1 MKRMAAMSWKIS
13 RATAIME
20 KRVPITAFSSI
31 VGKEEAAGPL
41 GRYFD
46 ESFEDAYFGKDT
58 WEQGEA
64 ELFHKTVK
72 LAMKKSGINPD
83 LLDYIVAG
91 DLLNQCAS
99 STYGINGLD
108 IPYIGIYS
116 ACSTISEG
124 LMLGALLTDSGLS
137 NNLLVSTSSHFAA
150 AERQFRFPLH
160 YGGVRTP
167 TAQWT
172 CTASGAIVISAA
184 ESLLDTP
191 DCPLIKA
198 VTTGKIVDY
207 GVIDASNMGAAM
219 APAAA
224 DTIKTFLCD
233 TKMSPTDFDAIV
245 TGDLGQIGTKLLIEL
260 LNKDNIEISGLHNDC
275 GCLIFDDR
283 VQDVH
288 AGGSGAGCSAA
299 VLAGYFLPKMK
310 RRELK
315 NILFCATGALMSTT
329 LSQQGSTIPCIS
341 HAVHISIN

>member
-1 MKRMAAMSWKIS
+1 
-13 RATAIME
+13 ME
-20 KRVPITAFSSI
+20 NRVAITAFSSI
-31 VGKEEAAGPL
+31 VGKEEGTGPL
-41 GRYFD
+41 GQYFD
-46 ESFEDAYFGKDT
+46 EVSDDAYFGKET

-72 LAMKKSGINPD
+72 LAMKKGGINPD
-83 LLDYIVAG
+83 TLDYIVAG
-91 DLLNQCAS
+91 DLLNQCAG

-124 LMLGALLTDSGLS
+124 LMLGAMLTDSGLS
-137 NNLLVSTSSHFAA
+137 KNLLAATSSHFAA

-172 CTASGAIVISAA
+172 CTASGAIVLSA
-184 ESLLDTP
+184 EETLLDTP
-191 DCPLIKA
+191 DSPVIKA

-207 GVIDASNMGAAM
+207 GVTDASNMGAAM

-224 DTIKTFLCD
+224 DTIKTFFKD
-233 TKMSPTDFDAIV
+233 TKMSPSDFDVII
-245 TGDLGQIGTKLLIEL
+245 TGDLGKIGTKLLIEL
-260 LNKDNIEISGLHNDC
+260 LQKDNIQISDNHKDC
-275 GCLIFDDR
+275 GSLIFDESI
-283 VQDVH
+283 QDVH

-299 VLAGYFLPKMK
+299 VLSGYFLPKMK
-310 RRELK
+310 KRELK

-329 LSQQGSTIPCIS
+329 LSQQGNTIPCIS